1 MVLIPVDSTAIAAV
15 GYEGNTLAIEFH
27 DNPIIYE
34 FPRVPYSVYRE
45 LLNADSP
52 GTYYNLYIR
61 GWYG

>member
-1 MVLIPVDSTAIAAV
+1 MAIAAV

-52 GTYYNLYIR
+52 GTYYSLYIR
-61 GWYG
+61 GRYG